1 MDEDTKK
8 VVIDYIKEQRIN
20 SAGTKKIKEFCA
32 TQPPVSKTVFRGH
45 KRSREIRF
53 NANWYSASE
62 LVKVAREEF
71 ASADCC
77 VFTIHLV
84 DIPIIDVNKFV
95 GEEIGHYKEEQEIIF
110 LGGGAFYQDKKG
122 HERGFIEKAAGEF
135 ECWYMLDK
143 EEAPSPSPSSQKT
156 PIEKTLFALIPE
168 DEYEFI
174 DAPEDIFFSGHE
186 LTTAQKRT
194 IFTMIP
200 GKQGVLNDGGGN
212 ITKTRSRKSRSR
224 KRATKKSSRKKKKS
238 SRTQHKSRRKKS
250 SRTHKKSSRTQ
261 HKKRRKKA

>member
-53 NANWYSASE
+53 NANWYSATE

-135 ECWYMLDK
+135 ETVTFPIFCAACRFCQWKSAGLGAKMMHWVGVK
-143 EEAPSPSPSSQKT
+143 IKPS
-156 PIEKTLFALIPE
+156 
-168 DEYEFI
+168 
-174 DAPEDIFFSGHE
+174 
-186 LTTAQKRT
+186 
-194 IFTMIP
+194 
-200 GKQGVLNDGGGN
+200 
-212 ITKTRSRKSRSR
+212 
-224 KRATKKSSRKKKKS
+224 
-238 SRTQHKSRRKKS
+238 
-250 SRTHKKSSRTQ
+250 
-261 HKKRRKKA
+261 

>member
-20 SAGTKKIKEFCA
+20 SAGIKKIKDFCE

-53 NANWYSASE
+53 NANWYSASK
-62 LVKVAREEF
+62 LVKVARDEF

-110 LGGGAFYQDKKG
+110 LGGGAFYKDKDRN
-122 HERGFIEKAAGEF
+122 ERGFIEKAGEF

-143 EEAPSPSPSSQKT
+143 EEAPSPSPSSRKT
-156 PIEKTLFALIPE
+156 PIEKTLFALIPK
-168 DEYEFI
+168 DEYELI
-174 DAPEDIFFSGHE
+174 NTPKDIVFPRHK
-186 LTTAQKRT
+186 LTAAQKQT
-194 IFTMIP
+194 IFTMIQEKL
-200 GKQGVLNDGGGN
+200 GEDDSDAGN

-224 KRATKKSSRKKKKS
+224 KRATKKSLRKKKKS

-250 SRTHKKSSRTQ
+250 SRIQ